1 MNVTLSRAAL
11 ADAQELWQMQK
22 EAFQSLLDKYQDF
35 DLSPACEPLEKVIMR
50 LEQPISAM
58 YFILA
63 DGVKV
68 GALRVRTLDDGFKKL
83 GPIWVM
89 PSQRNRGIAQ
99 QAIRLAEDIY
109 DADHWILDTIL
120 QEPGNCHLYEKLGY
134 RRTGELR
141 PVNDKLT
148 LVFYEK

>member
-89 PSQRNRGIAQ
+89 PSQRNQGIAQ

-109 DADHWILDTIL
+109 GADHWILDTIL

>member
-1 MNVTLSRAAL
+1 MNVTLSRATL

-89 PSQRNRGIAQ
+89 PSQRNQGIAQ

-109 DADHWILDTIL
+109 GADYWILDTIL

>member
-1 MNVTLSRAAL
+1 MNVTLSRATL

-89 PSQRNRGIAQ
+89 PSQRNLGIAQ

-109 DADHWILDTIL
+109 GADRWLLDTIL